1 MFRII
6 FVRQGNLG
14 CCCCYCC
21 YCCCCCG
28 GGGSGGFVAIVVF
41 VDCANSIY
49 WVCDCCLYISC
60 FCARSP
66 LSCLFPADVAA
77 WTFLETG
84 SRRSEEH
91 LYSPFQSS
99 QSQIGTRER
108 HFLRLHVVGW
118 AGAIAEL
125 CEVCCKCESFYGS
138 PLRCTIEQI
147 AKKWFLKS
155 SQYTCVNEL
164 LVGQLT
170 RVIREAGIELEA
182 ATFRTRRNHF
192 ESASTKQTLH
202 SLVEFWRISF
212 TQTGLFTATHIL
224 HCQLWRLSAPQISH

>member
-1 MFRII
+1 MWLLLIHFLFLCTLASVLLVPCWCRRLD
-6 FVRQGNLG
+6 FLRNW
-14 CCCCYCC
+14 
-21 YCCCCCG
+21 
-28 GGGSGGFVAIVVF
+28 F
-41 VDCANSIY
+41 
-49 WVCDCCLYISC
+49 
-60 FCARSP
+60 SP
-66 LSCLFPADVAA
+66 LRTLVLTVSKLTVPDRHSGKAIFTVTCRWVS
-77 WTFLETG
+77 WRN
-84 SRRSEEH
+84 SRALWS
-91 LYSPFQSS
+91 LS
-99 QSQIGTRER
+99 
-108 HFLRLHVVGW
+108 
-118 AGAIAEL
+118 
-125 CEVCCKCESFYGS
+125 CKCESFYGS

-224 HCQLWRLSAPQISH
+224 HCQLWRLSAPQISHQARYNVVRLIERPCKF